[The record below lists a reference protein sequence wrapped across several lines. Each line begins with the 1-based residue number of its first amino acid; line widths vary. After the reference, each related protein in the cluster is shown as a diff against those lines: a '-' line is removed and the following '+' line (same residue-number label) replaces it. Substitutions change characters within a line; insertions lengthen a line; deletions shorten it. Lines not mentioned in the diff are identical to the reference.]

1 MHINNG
7 HGGIKKSFKT
17 GMFKAA
23 LFCPGHS
30 WYSGGDGPEQGLK
43 EGLHQ
48 AGVSALMPDYADR
61 PGRSMLWEIQREL
74 SIKATSKYAI
84 IWKSLYLNRHNNLL
98 IKLQS

>member
-17 GMFKAA
+17 CMFKAA

-30 WYSGGDGPEQGLK
+30 WYSGGWWSRATKVWKQDCTKLVCLHLLPE
-43 EGLHQ
+43 
-48 AGVSALMPDYADR
+48 YADR
-61 PGRSMLWEIQREL
+61 PGKSVLWQIQREL

-84 IWKSLYLNRHNNLL
+84 IWKSLYLNRA
-98 IKLQS
+98 Q